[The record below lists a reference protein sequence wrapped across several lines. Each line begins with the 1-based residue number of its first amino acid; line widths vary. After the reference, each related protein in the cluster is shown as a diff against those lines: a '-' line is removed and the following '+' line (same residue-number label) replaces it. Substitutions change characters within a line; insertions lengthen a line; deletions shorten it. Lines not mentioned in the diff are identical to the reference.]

1 MKKRFMDIR
10 EVARQHAHHANTAI
24 DIASIGDA
32 WSRLHDIVMEDPALF
47 EDTLLFDIRGTGTGA
62 IVRVSRPAS
71 FSMPGL
77 EERFTVLVS
86 FLRML
91 PLRSD
96 LRVRVWANLH
106 DNPQHQ
112 ALGIP
117 QLAWS
122 SDSRIPPG
130 VALLP
135 NMYAMNGSLHRS
147 VNKARSA
154 SNPTN
159 TRVALFA
166 GSDTGHDGGP
176 RHVLTLAAV
185 DRKWLDVRIIVA
197 QRGFWS
203 PPKKCVSKRKL
214 SIAKQARHAYLLTVD
229 GNSASWDRM
238 AWILASRCVPI
249 SFRPRCL
256 NWYDPALQEGVH
268 YLAAENV
275 NDIRDIMRKL
285 NENEGIREQV
295 VKQGQEFAR
304 KWFSHESIVAYA
316 VELLNSLDSPS

>member
-1 MKKRFMDIR
+1 MDIR
-10 EVARQHAHHANTAI
+10 EVARHHAHHANTAF
-24 DIASIGDA
+24 DIASIGDS
-32 WSRLHDIVMEDPALF
+32 WSRLQDIVMEDTALF
-47 EDTLLFDIRGTGTGA
+47 EDTLLLDIRGTGTGA
-62 IVRVSRPAS
+62 IVRVSRPS
-71 FSMPGL
+71 IFSMPGL
-77 EERFTVLVS
+77 EERYNVLVS

-96 LRVRVWANLH
+96 LRVRAWADLH

-135 NMYAMNGSLHRS
+135 NMYAMNGSLQKS
-147 VNKARSA
+147 INKARSA

-159 TRVALFA
+159 TRIALFA
-166 GSDTGHDGGP
+166 GSDTGLNGGP
-176 RHVLTLAAV
+176 RHVLTLAAA
-185 DRKWLDVRIIVA
+185 DRKWLDIRIIIA

-203 PPKKCVSKRKL
+203 PPGKCVTKRKL

-256 NWYDPALQEGVH
+256 NWYDLALQEGVH
-268 YLAAENV
+268 YLAAESV
-275 NDIRDIMRKL
+275 NDIRDIMHKL

-304 KWFSHESIVAYA
+304 KWFSRESIVAYA